1 MKSTIIDVPAITV
14 YEIGTPKYQE
24 IVLRA
29 PVSGVFCV

>member
-1 MKSTIIDVPAITV
+1 MKSAIIDVPAITI
-14 YEIGTPKYQE
+14 YQTGTPKYQE